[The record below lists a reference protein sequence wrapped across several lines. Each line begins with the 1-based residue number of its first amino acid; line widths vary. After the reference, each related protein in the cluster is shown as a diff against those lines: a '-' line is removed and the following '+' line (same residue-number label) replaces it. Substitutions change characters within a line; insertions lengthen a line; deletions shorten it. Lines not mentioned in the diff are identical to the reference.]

1 MKTFKK
7 LFSVSAIVAL
17 LGTLVP
23 MYAFGAN
30 YTTEL
35 VQAYDYAYGHKITT
49 MDSIDNADMFGNLTR
64 IAMAKMLGNYAIDV
78 LGLEPDTTKDC
89 TFPDVTA
96 ALDTQY
102 DNWVT
107 KACQLGLMGV
117 GITNFNPNGL
127 VTRAEFGT
135 AFSRALNAKDAD
147 KLAEMNKADPYYK
160 DHLNFLKEE
169 GIMNNISDPNM
180 KEVRGYVMLM
190 MMRSDDS
197 YTPTEGCSAEELLKC
212 LTADDY
218 DACVAACSAENP
230 AEENLP
236 GYAKVSGKAEATQEV
251 AMNAVNK
258 KVGTVTLKAGENDTT
273 ISSIVIGHSGLGD
286 ASAVSAQLFQNGVAV
301 SSQKNIS
308 KSSQQVTLK
317 LSPAVVMK
325 ANSSMT
331 FDVVASLSGAS
342 NETHNF
348 TVEAVNVANGKADG
362 TPVALGTLKTT
373 SYLAGHVTVT
383 SMNGGSVKAGDTDKT
398 LVTVNVTPSKKGTI
412 NGITITKQNGN
423 EDLDALVNNVKAYYN
438 DEVIGTVKVTD
449 EKIVISDLKIER
461 NAGQSANIELRWD
474 CIFVWS
480 GVETTLTVDLN
491 DVLAVESNT
500 NENMW
505 NAAYATPV
513 TLTVDGADLKVT
525 NKTTKEQTVV
535 PGTSD
540 VELLNVEVTSKS
552 ELEVVDYTVSFTQ
565 WGDKFTTW
573 NFVDGII
580 TLYIDGEDYELD
592 SKDWTTFTWTKKES
606 FVVEPGRTVKIRA
619 VANFTENAEGSYKL
633 TLALAWA
640 KTTEWNNTIT
650 LSKSTAWHLT
660 KVLGAWA
667 TVKTATKSAPVS
679 TSLFENKDQEVAR
692 FAIKAANDKI
702 TVKSLDLTATV
713 ASWATLPEIK
723 NLFDGNLRLVN
734 VENDEEIDATFDL
747 DTTDTDGKIVVKDMN
762 LAVEKDATINLK
774 VMANVGSIED
784 VMDGTVKLAVTAWK
798 FKTSTTSLTNLT
810 LGTITTN
817 TYTFRATAPEITLA
831 KASDNMFEVTIK
843 NLNDTGILY
852 NNLKYRVRTDVANSD
867 FSGRVCLVSDVNVI
881 SCEDTAVL
889 SSWAL
894 AAVVDNE
901 WTAAQ
906 ELAENDEVTYY
917 ILVDGTNIE
926 PDVLRAEV
934 SSLSYG
940 TTTATVAPER
950 YSISK
955 LLNE

>member
-89 TFPDVTA
+89 TFPDVTT
-96 ALDTQY
+96 ALDAQY

-135 AFSRALNAKDAD
+135 AFSRALNANDAE

-373 SYLAGHVTVT
+373 SYVA
-383 SMNGGSVKAGDTDKT
+383 GSVTASITSTATLKAGDTDKT
-398 LVTVNVTPSKKGTI
+398 IYTVRLTPSKKWVIKGVTVS
-412 NGITITKQNGN
+412 KDSWR
-423 EDLDALVNNVKAYYN
+423 EDFDELVNNVKAYYN
-438 DEVIGTVKVTD
+438 DEVVGTVKVTD
-449 EKIVISDLKIER
+449 EKIVISDLNIER
-461 NAGQSANIELRWD
+461 NAGQSASIELRWD
-474 CIFVWS
+474 CIYVWDS
-480 GVETTLTVDLN
+480 VTVWAIVDLN
-491 DVLAVESNT
+491 DVLAVEANT
-500 NENMW
+500 DENMW
-505 NAAYATPV
+505 NAKTSAATF
-513 TLTVDGADLKVT
+513 TVAWADLKLKNT
-525 NKTTKEQTVV
+525 ITKEQTVV
-535 PGTSD
+535 PWASD
-540 VELLNVEVTSKS
+540 VELLNVQITSKS
-552 ELEVVDYTVSFTQ
+552 ELTINDYKVEFTAPATVD
-565 WGDKFTTW
+565 WN
-573 NFVDGII
+573 NFVDWIV
-580 TLYIDGEDYELD
+580 TVYVDWEDYEMD
-592 SKDWTTFTWTKKES
+592 STHSPLELNGKKNEFTVDS
-606 FVVEPGRTVKIRA
+606 NPVTVRV
-619 VANFTENAEGSYKL
+619 VANFVEEATWTNYTMKL
-633 TLALAWA
+633 TLSGA
-640 KTTEWNNTIT
+640 KTTDWNGDITVNKNIAGHTTKLQAATATI
-650 LSKSTAWHLT
+650 
-660 KVLGAWA
+660 
-667 TVKTATKSAPVS
+667 KTATKSAPV
-679 TSLFENKDQEVAR
+679 TESLFANKDQEVAR
-692 FAIKAANDKI
+692 FAVKAASDNI
-702 TVKSLDLTATV
+702 TVKTLELTAT
-713 ASWATLPEIK
+713 AGWTATLTGIK
-723 NLFDGNLRLVN
+723 DLFDGNLRLVN

-747 DTTDTDGKIVVKDMN
+747 DTTNTDGKIAVKDMN
-762 LAVEKDATINLK
+762 LAVAKDATVNLK
-774 VMANVGSIED
+774 VMANIASIDD
-784 VMDGTVKLAVTAWK
+784 VMEGTVKLDVTGWT
-798 FKTSTTSLTNLT
+798 FKTSTTSASNISWTP
-810 LGTITTN
+810 TTK

-831 KASDNMFEVTIK
+831 KASDNMFAVTIK
-843 NLNDTGILY
+843 NLNDTGITY
-852 NNLKYRVRTDVANSD
+852 TDLKYRVRTDVANVD
-867 FSGRVCLVSDVNVI
+867 FKGSVCLVDDVNII
-881 SCEDTAVL
+881 SCEDSQVL
-889 SSWAL
+889 SSWDFAKVL
-894 AAVVDNE
+894 TNDTWHAWQ
-901 WTAAQ
+901 WT
-906 ELAENDEVTYY
+906 LDENDEVTFY
-917 ILVDGTNIE
+917 ILIDWSSIE
-926 PDVLRAEV
+926 PSVLRAEV
-934 SSLSYG
+934 SSLKYNG
-940 TTTATVAPER
+940 KDER
-950 YSISK
+950 YSVSK